1 MAHSFLLT
9 LSRRRH
15 RNRFPQFERAKL
27 RSDEASRT
35 ATAVAPLADVSA
47 LAPVRRARSPEHT
60 PVEKDNA
67 LSAIS
72 FAALA
77 LMVEAPDTPNASVS
91 KLPEPPIIG
100 RQASTLVSPTAP
112 DADAGQDVIV
122 VEALRHAPADDP
134 LEHVNETSFE
144 ATQAVDHALVGP
156 VAMGYKH
163 AIPEPV
169 RNGLRNVLNNLHE
182 PVVLLNFLVQMKPG
196 KASETLGRF
205 TINSTLGAAGLFDM
219 AKRPAFNLP
228 RRPNGF
234 ADSLG
239 YYGVKPGPYLFL
251 PLVGPTTLRDLVG
264 GGVDRLVLPLGIGK
278 PFTQPAYTLPT
289 AIVSALNRRVEID
302 ENLRHL
308 REQAP
313 DPYPALRR
321 FYLQKRQDEID
332 DLRGRVHS
340 AD

>member
-1 MAHSFLLT
+1 MVGAPNTS
-9 LSRRRH
+9 SESV
-15 RNRFPQFERAKL
+15 QKM
-27 RSDEASRT
+27 SD
-35 ATAVAPLADVSA
+35 
-47 LAPVRRARSPEHT
+47 
-60 PVEKDNA
+60 
-67 LSAIS
+67 
-72 FAALA
+72 
-77 LMVEAPDTPNASVS
+77 
-91 KLPEPPIIG
+91 PPITG
-100 RQASTLVSPTAP
+100 QQLPPPGLPAGP
-112 DADAGQDVIV
+112 DASADQAAIV
-122 VEALRHAPADDP
+122 VEAERHAPAGDP
-134 LEHVNETSFE
+134 LEHVNETSFA
-144 ATQAVDHALVGP
+144 ATQAVDRALVGP
-156 VAMGYKH
+156 VASGYKQV
-163 AIPEPV
+163 IPEPI

-182 PVVLLNFLVQMKPG
+182 PVVLLNFLIQMKPG

-205 TINSTLGAAGLFDM
+205 AINSTLGAAGLFDM

-264 GGVDRLVLPLGIGK
+264 GGADRLVLPLALGK
-278 PFTQPAYTLPT
+278 PFTQPAYTIPT

-313 DPYPALRR
+313 DPYAALRK